1 MNPRLQQF
9 LQVFYRLAQIEML
22 SETQIYVAIKIKSLL
37 ADKAHPILDLES
49 LIKSLTDLSDDEVMS
64 VLNELIQKKY
74 LCIRQGQITFSQ
86 YFLNQVLHG

>member
-22 SETQIYVAIKIKSLL
+22 SETQIYVALKIKSLL

-49 LIKSLTDLSDDEVMS
+49 LIMSLTDLRDDQVMT

-74 LCIRQGQITFSQ
+74 LCIRQGQISFSQ

>member
-1 MNPRLQQF
+1 MNPRLNQF

-49 LIKSLTDLSDDEVMS
+49 LIKSLTDLSEDQVMT

-74 LCIRQGQITFSQ
+74 LSIRQGQITFSQ